1 MAFAEKDVSTG
12 ALTKEGGFIF
22 YHSAD
27 ALATVEG
34 AGYFNSLAVDNKIP
48 AVGIIVHID
57 TNLNKVT
64 LYGYTHNGTAVTLS
78 TANKEV
84 LV

>member
-1 MAFAEKDVSTG
+1 MAYAKSGVSTN
-12 ALTKEGGFIF
+12 ALTKEGGFIH
-22 YHSAD
+22 YHTAD

-34 AGYFNSLAVDNKIP
+34 SGYFNSLAVDSAIP
-48 AVGIIVHID
+48 AVGIIIHYD
-57 TNLNKVT
+57 TNLKKVT
-64 LYGYTHNGTAVTLS
+64 LYGYSHDGATVTLS